1 MNLGIYIIIQGVPK
15 KSEFSVVL
23 ITMGEPNKLQ
33 KIYNY
38 LEKAETFSFLQIGVH
53 FV

>member
-1 MNLGIYIIIQGVPK
+1 MIADFDHPCFFGNFL
-15 KSEFSVVL
+15 L
-23 ITMGEPNKLQ
+23 IAMGEPNKLQ